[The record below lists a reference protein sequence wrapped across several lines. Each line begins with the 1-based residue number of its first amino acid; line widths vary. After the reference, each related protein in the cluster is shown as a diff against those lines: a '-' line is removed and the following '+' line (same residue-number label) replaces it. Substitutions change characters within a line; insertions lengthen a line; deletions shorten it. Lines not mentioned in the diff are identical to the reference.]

1 MARNTTGVAAT
12 YTASQGTPTQAVGKF
27 TFDATALTAADYVQI
42 DIGFKPKYVKF
53 LNATDRIG
61 VEFFEGMAD
70 DTCIKTAAAGTVT
83 IETTN
88 KGITPVQS
96 GFRVSQNATLA
107 VCAASKVC
115 YFVAYA

>member
-1 MARNTTGVAAT
+1 MARNTTGVATT
-12 YTASQGTPTQAVGKF
+12 YTVTQGTPTQAIGKF
-27 TFDATALTAADYVQI
+27 TFDATALTAADYVEI
-42 DIGFKPKYVKF
+42 DLGFQPKYVRF

-61 VEFFEGMAD
+61 VEFFEGMAA

-88 KGITPVQS
+88 QGITPVTK

-115 YFVAYA
+115 YFVATA

>member
-12 YTASQGTPTQAVGKF
+12 FTATQGTPTQAVGKF
-27 TFDATALTAADYVQI
+27 TFDATALTAADYVEI
-42 DIGFKPKYVKF
+42 SVGFKPKYVKF
-53 LNATDRIG
+53 INATDRIS

-70 DTCIKTAAAGTVT
+70 DTCIKTAATGVLTL
-83 IETTN
+83 ETTN
-88 KGITPVQS
+88 KGLTPVAT

>member
-1 MARNTTGVAAT
+1 MAKNSTGVVAT

-27 TFDATALTAADYVQI
+27 TFDATALTAADYVEI
-42 DIGFKPKYVKF
+42 AVGFKPKYVKF
-53 LNATDRIG
+53 INATDRIG

-70 DTCIKTAAAGTVT
+70 DTCVKTAAAGTVT
-83 IETTN
+83 LETTN
-88 KGITPVQS
+88 QGITPVTV

>member
-1 MARNTTGVAAT
+1 MAQNTTGVAT
-12 YTASQGTPTQAVGKF
+12 THTASQGTPTQAVGKF
-27 TFDATALTAADYVQI
+27 TFDATALTATDYVEI
-42 DIGFKPKYVKF
+42 SVGFKPTYVKF

-61 VEFFEGMAD
+61 VEFFEGMAA

-83 IETTN
+83 LETTN
-88 KGITPVQS
+88 QGITPVDK